1 LAQEDQKSKAL
12 LNISMRHN
20 DRFVIDTTKFIF
32 IFLSAL
38 ERGVSACDIC
48 GNIPE
53 NN

>member
-1 LAQEDQKSKAL
+1 
-12 LNISMRHN
+12 MRHN
-20 DRFVIDTTKFIF
+20 DRFVIGTTKCIF
-32 IFLSAL
+32 MFLSDL